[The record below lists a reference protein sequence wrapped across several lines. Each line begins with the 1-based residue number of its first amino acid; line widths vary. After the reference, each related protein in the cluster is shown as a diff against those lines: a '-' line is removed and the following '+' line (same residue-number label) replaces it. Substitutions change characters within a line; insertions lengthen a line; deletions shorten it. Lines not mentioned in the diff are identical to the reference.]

1 MDYNFITLN
10 TRDFEHLVQALTQ
23 KLLGNNSIVFGDGP
37 DGARELTYRG
47 KSNFPNANETWEG
60 YWIVQAKYKA
70 RKFDTEDDFNWIK
83 KNFVSEM
90 SKFQE
95 KKRKIETPKN
105 YLFFTNAKLT
115 PVQTSGGR
123 DKIEDLK
130 KQYTRSI
137 PNIYIA
143 SYDELCKLLDNNRD
157 VATTYSSFI
166 LAGDILAKLYNLLD
180 YEEKKKQNTQNIIL
194 TYLEKSFNA
203 DLYSKL
209 IQAGDLTNQIN
220 IEKVFIDID
229 VINIKRQDIR
239 IKFLNQLIQFGNLKW
254 TPEKSCKLVLVG
266 GAGSGKSTLSQFASQ
281 IYSAFFVSDNRKDK
295 TNEKIKS
302 FISDFNVCTKPNCLR
317 FPFKIVL
324 KDFATWIKEQSEK
337 RQSKTVLNFIKYR
350 LETIGD
356 GVIEIDTLREFLSK
370 ISSLFIFDGLDE
382 VPITSNRNDVLKEIN
397 DFIEIELKIQNAD
410 AVILCTTRQQG
421 YTKEFDENT
430 FQHFVVSE
438 LSDDDCMNYLD
449 KLLTNIETSYDDRQN
464 YLKTL
469 QDAIKDS
476 VTGRLMRTPLQATIM
491 TILVKSGGKPSR
503 NKYNLFKEYYDTI
516 YKRELQKE
524 LLPIL
529 KDYKR
534 NIDDIHALL
543 GFELQVKSEGRENP
557 SALFESNEFQSLIR
571 MYLKEKEEWQE
582 KEIDSFITKITN
594 AVTERLVFIGEIQDN
609 KIGFIIR
616 SLQEYFAANYIINY
630 RDELVIENI
639 KDIANSSYWRNTF
652 LFAVSGLHNTKNH
665 LIDQVYLHC
674 ERLNGNEEAPNIPS
688 IYNTIFFGS
697 WLALEILSEGIFSD
711 SPRNRNRFVR
721 LLDKLFLSTN
731 TGDLNKIEYL
741 PYETVTELI
750 IQKYLNEV
758 LISERGYIEKYASFK
773 LAFSL
778 IKNHNLNSYVYE
790 LLNKSW
796 NEEYEVDLINLMY
809 KLKISD
815 TNFFFEKLY
824 NAILKDNYLLYTNLF
839 KADFDDE
846 YKISRYLIKQFKRND
861 LFLSRLIE
869 LLFVTTLN
877 HFFKHK
883 KEYNIFTLFNEIIGK
898 ECFNLQKSFTWGI
911 LDVDNKTEE
920 IEIVKGYSLSI
931 ISINSEDLNLDYF
944 SELFEKYSL
953 EYLASFIQFI
963 KNPNILTLSSLLNHL
978 KIRNNNDIFKS
989 VINSSRNLLFTEISS
1004 VVNDISQ
1011 IDDLI
1016 QRVNNKEFGDY
1027 SDWLLLENK
1036 IKKDFDY
1043 TLLFKYAAS
1052 TTRSADTES
1061 EIVNNFYSKFY
1072 DELQKDNTNVFQI
1085 EFIKLFSW
1093 SFDDNFGSDLT
1104 YNPSISIIETVLK
1117 IFNSIDINSLNYRQL
1132 YNLRSGIIALIFNIK
1147 PNEIEK
1153 INVDLFSLFNYNIFN
1168 HRYRYSREIYSKVL
1182 EHCIAYNN
1190 YKQNNIEQLILFLNH
1205 SLNEITIE
1213 DTKKICFRRK
1223 EIEKG
1228 ESSYKIILRLISFQF
1243 NTADIDLII
1252 QKLDQQPEPNS
1263 IYWVVTKL
1271 FLNLKINE
1279 NWCIDL
1285 FVKIY
1290 NKLIKQK
1297 DIDINIIENIE
1308 LYLKFVNESKMTN
1321 MKKMQLT
1328 YNMR

>member
-47 KSNFPNANETWEG
+47 ISNFPNENETWDG

-70 RKFDTEDDFNWIK
+70 RKFDTEDDFDWIK

-90 SKFQE
+90 SKFQD

-115 PVQTSGGR
+115 PVQTTGGR

-130 KQYTRSI
+130 KRYTHLI

-180 YEEKKKQNTQNIIL
+180 YEEKKKQNTQNLIL

-203 DLYSKL
+203 ELYSKL

-229 VINIKRQDIR
+229 VINLTQQNAR

-281 IYSAFFVSDNRKDK
+281 IYSAFFVFDNRKDK

-302 FISDFNVCTKPNCLR
+302 FIADFTICSKPNCLR
-317 FPFKIVL
+317 YPFKIVL
-324 KDFATWIKEQSEK
+324 KDFATWIKEQNEK
-337 RQSKTVLNFIKYR
+337 RQSKTVLNFIKHR
-350 LETIGD
+350 FETIGD
-356 GVIEIDTLREFLSK
+356 GVIEIETLREFLCK

-382 VPITSNRNDVLKEIN
+382 VPVTSNRNDVLKEIN
-397 DFIEIELKIQNAD
+397 DFIEIELKNQNAD

-430 FQHFVVSE
+430 FHHFIVSE
-438 LSDDDCMNYLD
+438 LSDNDCINYLE

-469 QDAIKDS
+469 QDAIKDD

-571 MYLKEKEEWQE
+571 LYLKEKEEWEE

-688 IYNTIFFGS
+688 IYNTIFSGS

-711 SPRNRNRFVR
+711 SPKNRNRFVR

-731 TGDLNKIEYL
+731 TGDLSKIEYL
-741 PYETVTELI
+741 PYETVIELI
-750 IQKYLNEV
+750 IQKYLKEV
-758 LISERGYIEKYASFK
+758 LFSERSYIEKYASFK

-778 IKNHNLNSYVYE
+778 IKNHNFNSYVYE

-815 TNFFFEKLY
+815 TNFFIEKLH
-824 NAILKDNYLLYTNLF
+824 NAILKGNYLKYIDLF
-839 KADFDDE
+839 KEDFEDD
-846 YKISRYLIKQFKRND
+846 YKISRNLIKQFKRD
-861 LFLSRLIE
+861 DIIISRILEFSFLTMLSQYIE
-869 LLFVTTLN
+869 Q
-877 HFFKHK
+877 HK
-883 KEYNIFTLFNEIIGK
+883 YNVFSLYNEIYGK
-898 ECFNLQKSFTWGI
+898 ECFNQQKKTAWSI
-911 LDVDNKTEE
+911 LDLDNKTEK
-920 IEIVKGYSLSI
+920 IEIVKGYSLSVVL
-931 ISINSEDLNLDYF
+931 INSENIHLDYF

-953 EYLASFIQFI
+953 EYLSSYIQFI
-963 KNPNILTLSSLLNHL
+963 KNPSIITLSNLLNHL
-978 KIRNNNDIFKS
+978 KVRDNVVFKA
-989 VINSSRNLLFTEISS
+989 ILNSTRIWVFKEICSIA
-1004 VVNDISQ
+1004 NDISQ
-1011 IDDLI
+1011 IDDLV
-1016 QRVNNKEFGDY
+1016 QRLKNMEFGDY

-1036 IKKDFDY
+1036 IIKDLNY
-1043 TLLFKYAAS
+1043 NLIFKYTS
-1052 TTRSADTES
+1052 LLTRSSNTKF
-1061 EIVNNFYSKFY
+1061 EIINSFHSKFY
-1072 DELQKDNTNVFQI
+1072 DELQKEDTNIFKI

-1093 SFDDNFGSDLT
+1093 SFDDNFGNSFD
-1104 YNPSISIIETVLK
+1104 PSIDIIETVLK
-1117 IFNSIDINSLNYRQL
+1117 IINSIDVNSLKNWQL
-1132 YNLRSGIIALIFNIK
+1132 YNFRSGIIALIFIIK

-1153 INVDLFSLFNYNIFN
+1153 INGDLFSLFNYNIFEQ
-1168 HRYRYSREIYSKVL
+1168 RYRYNRKMYLKAL
-1182 EHCIAYNN
+1182 EHCIDYYN
-1190 YKQNNIEQLILFLNH
+1190 YKLNNIQQLILFLIH
-1205 SLNEITIE
+1205 SMNEITIE
-1213 DTKKICFRRK
+1213 QTKKICFRIK
-1223 EIEKG
+1223 EIEKD
-1228 ESSYKIILRLISFQF
+1228 ESSYKIILRLISSQF
-1243 NTADIDLII
+1243 NTTDIDLII
-1252 QKLDQQPEPNS
+1252 NKLSEQPEPNN
-1263 IYWVVTKL
+1263 IYRVVAKL

-1279 NWCIDL
+1279 NWGIDF

-1290 NKLIKQK
+1290 NNLISQK
-1297 DIDINIIENIE
+1297 DADISIIENIE
-1308 LYLKFVNESKMTN
+1308 LYLKFANESKMTN